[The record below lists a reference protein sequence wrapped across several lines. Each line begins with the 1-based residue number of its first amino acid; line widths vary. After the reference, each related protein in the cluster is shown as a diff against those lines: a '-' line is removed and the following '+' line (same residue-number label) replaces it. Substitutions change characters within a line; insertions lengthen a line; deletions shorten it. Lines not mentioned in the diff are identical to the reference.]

1 MAKLIKAIR
10 GLDENFQP
18 SGLTITYRVGSDVR
32 TLLLSESDITGLSA
46 VEIRMLAQS
55 RADAD
60 TGLAGDTNEVETIVP
75 SPIQE
80 ARRWFRDH
88 SAVRAFFEQDTSSI
102 DSNIDVANTA
112 QLKEIIKGCVI
123 IARAYGLLEIAD

>member
-1 MAKLIKAIR
+1 MTKLIKAIR
-10 GLDENFQP
+10 DFDEEFQP
-18 SGLTITYRVGSDVR
+18 AGLKIFYRVGSDVR
-32 TLLLSESDITGLSA
+32 TLLLSAADIEGLSA
-46 VEIRMLAQS
+46 AEIRALAQS
-55 RADAD
+55 LADAD
-60 TGLAGDTNEVETIVP
+60 TGLAGDIGEVETIVP

-88 SAVRAFFEQDTSSI
+88 SAVRAFFEQDTSAI